1 MFGPIQE
8 HTTLKPLKPAPLDFK
23 EEIKQKPSFDV
34 SMSNADLN
42 RYTENM
48 INRPIQ
54 DNVPEVENPFSWKI
68 SSENVPIRKPKDF
81 VNFGVSN

>member
-8 HTTLKPLKPAPLDFK
+8 HTTLPPLKPAPLDFK
-23 EEIKQKPSFDV
+23 KKIIQEPSFDV

-54 DNVPEVENPFSWKI
+54 DNVPEVENPFSWKV
-68 SSENVPIRKPKDF
+68 SSESVPIRKPKDF
-81 VNFGVSN
+81 VNFGIQN